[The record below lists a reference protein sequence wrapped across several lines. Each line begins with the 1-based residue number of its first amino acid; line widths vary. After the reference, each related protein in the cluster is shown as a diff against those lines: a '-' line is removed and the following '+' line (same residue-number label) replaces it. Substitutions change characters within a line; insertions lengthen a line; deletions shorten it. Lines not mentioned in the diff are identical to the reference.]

1 MRRDKVKNKTLR
13 SYSIWK
19 LVEEMEAKRNTKKR
33 IIQLEVVT
41 ADDSVLKAKRDHFQK
56 FSQLCQMTAH
66 VSQCCHNG
74 TFMDVLLIFCYLAK
88 QPGED
93 HVLNKNPLTVITPF
107 FFYLAHTQKWMLHL
121 TTFFSFLFSF
131 FFKFIC
137 ASVIDCIWLRVIEH
151 QDIVT

>member
-1 MRRDKVKNKTLR
+1 
-13 SYSIWK
+13 
-19 LVEEMEAKRNTKKR
+19 MEAKRNTKKR

-107 FFYLAHTQKWMLHL
+107 FLLSCTHTKMNVAFNNI
-121 TTFFSFLFSF
+121 FFLSFLFF
-131 FFKFIC
+131 F
-137 ASVIDCIWLRVIEH
+137 
-151 QDIVT
+151 